1 MAQNIFPDYTGL
13 VKLNKIKKKIGQQ
26 RYKLEVKTDEFNFE
40 TIIPAYNRNDAIFRA
55 RAYFP
60 NGRFANV
67 PEKKLAH

>member
-1 MAQNIFPDYTGL
+1 MAQSIFPDYTGL

-40 TIIPAYNRNDAIFRA
+40 TIIPGYNRRDAVFRA
-55 RAYFP
+55 RTYFP

-67 PEKKLAH
+67 PTHKTS

>member
-26 RYKLEVKTDEFNFE
+26 RYKLEVRTDEFNFE
-40 TIIPAYNRNDAIFRA
+40 TIIPGYNRNDAVFRA

-67 PEKKLAH
+67 PNHKTS